1 MAFEVETGTGSPTA
15 TSFCSVAYADTH
27 HAKNKRTATTWA
39 ALTTGEKQSRLETAT
54 EIICRD
60 CYFAGYPVKTIGTTS
75 ERQRLEW
82 PRAEV
87 CDRNGYWI
95 DSDIIPEDLQRAT
108 AQLAGELE
116 LEDLDEEPTRG
127 LSSLG
132 VGSIQLVF
140 DKTNEAK
147 PLVRAVYNYLRPYL
161 TNGGSSSFGS
171 MVR

>member
-1 MAFEVETGTGSPTA
+1 MAFEVETGSGSHTA

-27 HAKNKRTATTWA
+27 HAKDKRTAATWA
-39 ALTTGEKQSRLETAT
+39 ALSTANKQYRLETAT

-60 CYFAGYPVKTIGTTS
+60 STFAGYPVKLVGNTS
-75 ERQRLEW
+75 GKQRLAF
-82 PRAEV
+82 PRSEV
-87 CDRNGYWI
+87 YDRDGNAI
-95 DSDIIPEDLQRAT
+95 DSDEIPEDLQRAT

-147 PLVRAVYNYLRPYL
+147 PILRSVFNYLKPYL
-161 TNGGSSSFGS
+161 AMSGAFGKA
-171 MVR
+171 VR